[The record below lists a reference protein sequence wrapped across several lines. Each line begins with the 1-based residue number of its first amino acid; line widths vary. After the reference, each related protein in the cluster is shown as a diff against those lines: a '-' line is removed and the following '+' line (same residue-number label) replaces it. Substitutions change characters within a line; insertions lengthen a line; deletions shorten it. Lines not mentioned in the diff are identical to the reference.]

1 MQDLCDD
8 AAVLANN
15 DSEETV
21 SVSRCWKADKIVFS
35 RTLSEATWTNTTVV
49 STDAVKAIQKLK
61 KSAGKNLTVLGSGSL
76 VTQLAQAGLIDEYQI
91 LLDPIIIGQGMPLFP
106 TLQDPMPLVLV
117 TSRAFKKGQLFPTY
131 QPAGA
136 RSG

>member
-1 MQDLCDD
+1 MRCEHPPVWAQGLCDD

-21 SVSRCWKADKIVFS
+21 SVSRCWKADKIVFA

-49 STDAVKAIQKLK
+49 STDAVKAIQKLE

-76 VTQLAQAGLIDEYQI
+76 VTQLAQAGLIDEYQT
-91 LLDPIIIGQGMPLFP
+91 LLDPIIRLCVVSCGSLLGRVSP
-106 TLQDPMPLVLV
+106 
-117 TSRAFKKGQLFPTY
+117 R
-131 QPAGA
+131 
-136 RSG
+136 

>member
-1 MQDLCDD
+1 MRCEHPPVWAQDLCDD

-76 VTQLAQAGLIDEYQI
+76 VTQLAQAGLIDEYQT
-91 LLDPIIIGQGMPLFP
+91 LLDPIIRLCVVSCGSLLGRVSP
-106 TLQDPMPLVLV
+106 
-117 TSRAFKKGQLFPTY
+117 R
-131 QPAGA
+131 
-136 RSG
+136 